1 MKKALELD
9 PYNKVARASVIRL
22 EPIVAQK
29 REELKEEMIGK
40 MDFLPKSKL
49 LFSVRLNLV

>member
-1 MKKALELD
+1 M
-9 PYNKVARASVIRL
+9 ARVSIIRL

-40 MDFLPKSKL
+40 
-49 LFSVRLNLV
+49 LVLYILHMFVEDYLGFKATFMNI